1 MGTMNIQSLLQDMVE
16 QCALLDLYC
25 SKVQELK
32 FELKDKDKVIEEIKL
47 TMEQNNVNRA
57 VPDTALKIAAIV
69 ESEDKD
75 SVVLASLLKDLIQNR
90 GTPVK
95 RWSDATKS
103 LFAIILDYGGPALA
117 RIVQEKIGGPS
128 LQTMYRTAR
137 SNYAIPCKLEEQ
149 ALRHARSFYDTIGY
163 NGVFA
168 LAVDATA
175 VVPTTTVKK
184 NKIVGLATEPDVI
197 VSSAQDILNV
207 VKNRE
212 YELAKQANAF
222 IVAPLQ
228 DHILSFVLAV
238 GPIF

>member
-1 MGTMNIQSLLQDMVE
+1 M
-16 QCALLDLYC
+16 
-25 SKVQELK
+25 
-32 FELKDKDKVIEEIKL
+32 
-47 TMEQNNVNRA
+47 
-57 VPDTALKIAAIV
+57 
-69 ESEDKD
+69 
-75 SVVLASLLKDLIQNR
+75 
-90 GTPVK
+90 
-95 RWSDATKS
+95 
-103 LFAIILDYGGPALA
+103 
-117 RIVQEKIGGPS
+117 
-128 LQTMYRTAR
+128 
-137 SNYAIPCKLEEQ
+137 EEQ

-175 VVPTTTVKK
+175 VVPTTRVKK